1 MWRHGLEKGRVST
14 PDRSADSPDA
24 PSRGRRLDSWKAI
37 AAYLKRTVRTV
48 HRWEKAQGLPVHRH
62 LHLRQ
67 GTVYAYTGELD
78 AWWAER
84 SMQPAAARQPWMTPR
99 RAVLALLVAAAV
111 AVAALVTFNEPA
123 SDRPGVTQMPG
134 SIAVLPFRTLGG
146 DDDDALLGYGI
157 AEEVLDRLAQT
168 GSLNVIARTS
178 AFAFGEAPLD
188 PVAVAGRLGVEYLLD
203 GVVQRDGELL
213 RVRARLLDEHGRQ
226 LWSRSFDLPPQ
237 GLFELQDR
245 IADAVAASLAPQLD
259 GLQEAAHRPHPE
271 AYRDYLLGRELLRL
285 RDRSAATA
293 AFERAIE
300 RDPQFARPYG
310 GLAMLHAMQSGRVM
324 DRLDYARATES
335 AQRALELDPQL
346 AEAHAALGLLAIEQ
360 GRLEDAD
367 ALLRRAL
374 DLDPN
379 LVDARHW
386 LTTYLKEAGRHEEA
400 ERELQAALQIDP
412 LHPLLNTSLGLRYWG
427 RGDYAGARE
436 RFVRVLELPRPTVE
450 PYIRLIEL
458 NRDFGRLG
466 EALRWAKEAVLRHP
480 GFGTLERLVHTFG
493 QLELDADVVRWMERV
508 RALEGDRPPRL
519 GLHSMVLFY
528 RGDFEASYRM
538 KMEYLQRAARP
549 LSELPFVIRETLGG
563 MMVMTGRY
571 EDGIGVLEPLFG
583 ENFRIP
589 QHLGGS
595 DFALTFA
602 QLLAHAYQQ
611 VGRHEDAAA
620 LLRRIEAHIAMRRA
634 AGSGHSPSTYLVE
647 ARNFALLG
655 ETRNALQ
662 ALRLAVNAGWR
673 DPAFERHI
681 PAWDALRDDAE
692 YQALMALVE
701 ADVAAQRGLVEAQG
715 RDEAFETAALA
726 ALGLPGGK

>member
-1 MWRHGLEKGRVST
+1 MST

-24 PSRGRRLDSWKAI
+24 PSRGRRLESWKAI

-48 HRWEKAQGLPVHRH
+48 HRWEKEQGLPVHRH

-78 AWWAER
+78 AWWAQR
-84 SMQPAAARQPWMTPR
+84 SMQPPAVRQPWLTPR

-111 AVAALVTFNEPA
+111 AVAALVTLNQPA
-123 SDRPGVTQMPG
+123 SDRPGVTQVPD

-157 AEEVLDRLAQT
+157 AEEVLDRLART

-188 PVAVAGRLGVEYLLD
+188 PVAVAGQLGVEYLLT
-203 GVVQRDGELL
+203 GVVQRDGEQL

-226 LWSRSFDLPPQ
+226 RWSRSFDFPPQ

-245 IADAVAASLAPQLD
+245 IADAVAASLAPQLE
-259 GLQEAAHRPHPE
+259 GLQETGHRPHPE

-285 RDRSAATA
+285 RDRSAAIA

-310 GLAMLHAMQSGRVM
+310 GLAMVHAIQSGQVM
-324 DRLDYARATES
+324 GRLDYARATES
-335 AQRALELDPQL
+335 AQRALALDPQL

-367 ALLRRAL
+367 ASLRRAL
-374 DLDPN
+374 ELDPN
-379 LVDARHW
+379 LVDARYW
-386 LTTYLKEAGRHEEA
+386 LTTYLQEAGRHEEA
-400 ERELQAALQIDP
+400 ERELQTALQIDP

-436 RFVRVLELPRPTVE
+436 RFLRVLELPRPTIE
-450 PYIRLIEL
+450 PYVRLVAL

-480 GFGTLERLVHTFG
+480 GFATLSRLVHTFS
-493 QLELDADVVRWMERV
+493 QLELDEDVARWMERV
-508 RALEGDRPPRL
+508 RTLEGDGPPRL
-519 GLHSMVLFY
+519 GLHSEVLFY
-528 RGDFEASYRM
+528 RGDFEAIYRM
-538 KMEYLQRAARP
+538 KMEYLQRAGRP

-571 EDGIGVLEPLFG
+571 EDGIRVLEPLFG

-589 QHLGGS
+589 QHLGGL

-611 VGRHEDAAA
+611 VGRHEDATA
-620 LLRRIEAHIAMRRA
+620 LLHRIQAHIAMLRA
-634 AGSGHSPSTYLVE
+634 AGSGHRPRLYMVE

-655 ETRNALQ
+655 ETRKALQ
-662 ALRLAVNAGWR
+662 TLRLAVNSGWR

-701 ADVAAQRGLVEAQG
+701 ADVAAQRSLVEAQG
-715 RDEAFETAALA
+715 RDVAFETAALA
-726 ALGLPGGK
+726 ALGLPGDP